1 MLFDVVPGESCGG
14 VKGKNLNRKLFGVE
28 GATSCMHLVAR
39 RTEFKGEV
47 SVLWNTGAEKKGG
60 VS

>member
-1 MLFDVVPGESCGG
+1 MVPGESCGS